1 MIRRLFVA
9 AALSICTVLAGP
21 PLTTIQDVLYKADGT
36 RFSGTLTISWTS
48 FQAVDN
54 SSIITQNTTVKV
66 LNGNLYVELVPNTTA
81 TPATPYTVT
90 YNSDGLVQFQE
101 YWSVPSSLTPLHVRD
116 VRTAPASSSGSELT
130 DTGATIAE
138 SSVVGLVA
146 DLGARPLEAPGFAPG
161 YVAMINSSGQVDSVV
176 GNPTDCVYVNGSSGP
191 CGSGGGSGSSYDF
204 FDGDSPIGT
213 IDGSNATFTLNGVP
227 HPATSM
233 ALYRNG
239 VLQKVGF
246 DYSFSNGAIQ
256 FVPASTPQPTDV
268 LLASYRTIGSESMS
282 YPAPQV
288 LCSGTGVAASLP
300 SLSTLATCSVPAGLL
315 ASGDRLEI
323 HVDYAHVG
331 SAGAAAISVSWGN
344 TAVLNAS
351 AAAAETMLTGRLDGS
366 IVATGAQVGAQ
377 SWGATTSLA
386 TSLVSAPDSYSA
398 GLTLTFLGSVAASA
412 DTITLQ
418 HYSVVR
424 VP

>member
-1 MIRRLFVA
+1 
-9 AALSICTVLAGP
+9 
-21 PLTTIQDVLYKADGT
+21 
-36 RFSGTLTISWTS
+36 
-48 FQAVDN
+48 
-54 SSIITQNTTVKV
+54 
-66 LNGNLYVELVPNTTA
+66 
-81 TPATPYTVT
+81 
-90 YNSDGLVQFQE
+90 
-101 YWSVPSSLTPLHVRD
+101 
-116 VRTAPASSSGSELT
+116 
-130 DTGATIAE
+130 
-138 SSVVGLVA
+138 
-146 DLGARPLEAPGFAPG
+146 
-161 YVAMINSSGQVDSVV
+161 
-176 GNPTDCVYVNGSSGP
+176 
-191 CGSGGGSGSSYDF
+191 
-204 FDGDSPIGT
+204 
-213 IDGSNATFTLNGVP
+213 
-227 HPATSM
+227 M